1 MTAHRG
7 PLPWHVLSDGAL
19 DELELLLGG
28 LYAPANGYCLP
39 SDIPPHWPAAVTLLL
54 PRTVGERAV
63 QESALLLCDPDGT
76 PLALLAVS
84 GSESQSVSEST
95 EIYLAGTLTPLKA
108 AEHPPLRHLR
118 ITAPLASP
126 TGRQLVVS
134 AFSRPPLPA
143 QIARAVFVAASRNA
157 DLSLVAVT
165 GPQQHGRYTA
175 LELMA
180 ALEQCSAEVPGCDAR
195 LLVLRSLAGSGNQ
208 QDELIQALVFRNL
221 GANVLLDFTAPV
233 EPQAD
238 IERPAFGHRS
248 ALSQSIPG
256 HPASGHPGSD
266 HPDPDHPDSG
276 QALAGSTPGTIVF
289 FTGLSGSGKS
299 TIARALAERLQ
310 EAGERTVTLLD
321 GDHVR
326 RLLSSGLGFSKE
338 DRETNIRRIG
348 WVASLIAASGGD
360 AVCAPIAPF
369 DATRREVRAMAP
381 AGSFILV
388 HVSTPLDVCEAR
400 DRKGLYARARAG
412 QIPEFTGISSPYEVP
427 VDADL
432 VINTEDVGLDDAV
445 NAILDAVS
453 LRRAPSA
460 MQMIP

>member
-1 MTAHRG
+1 MTGHAG
-7 PLPWHVLSDGAL
+7 ALPWHVLSDGAL

-28 LYAPANGYCLP
+28 LYAPAHGYCLP
-39 SDIPPHWPAAVTLLL
+39 SNVPVLWPTAVTLLL
-54 PRTVGERAV
+54 PRSVGERAV

-76 PLALLAVS
+76 PLALLTVS
-84 GSESQSVSEST
+84 GFESAPGT
-95 EIYLAGTLTPLKA
+95 GIYLAGTLSPLKA

-118 ITAPLASP
+118 ITEPLASAA
-126 TGRQLVVS
+126 GRELVVS
-134 AFSRPPLPA
+134 AFSKPPLAA
-143 QIARAVFVAASRNA
+143 QMARAVSVAASRNA
-157 DLSLVAVT
+157 DLCLVAVT

-175 LELMA
+175 LELMTV
-180 ALEQCSAEVPGCDAR
+180 LEQCAAEVPGCSSR
-195 LLVLRSLAGSGNQ
+195 LLVLRSPVRSGKQ
-208 QDELIQALVFRNL
+208 QDELVQELVFRNL
-221 GANVLLDFTAPV
+221 GANVLLDFTAPD
-233 EPQAD
+233 EPQAGSD
-238 IERPAFGHRS
+238 RARFAHRRS
-248 ALSQSIPG
+248 QTIPGQPIPGQSIPG
-256 HPASGHPGSD
+256 HPVSGHTGTGS
-266 HPDPDHPDSG
+266 
-276 QALAGSTPGTIVF
+276 ATGSVVF

-299 TIARALAERLQ
+299 TIARALAQRLQ
-310 EAGERTVTLLD
+310 AAGERTVTLLD

-369 DATRREVRAMAP
+369 DSTRREVRAMAP

-388 HVSTPLDVCEAR
+388 HVSTPLSVCEAR
-400 DRKGLYARARAG
+400 DRKGLYARARTG

-427 VDADL
+427 ADADL
-432 VINTEDVGLDDAV
+432 VINTAEVGVDAAV
-445 NAILDAVS
+445 SAIMDALS

>member
-1 MTAHRG
+1 MTGHNG

-39 SDIPPHWPAAVTLLL
+39 SDIPAHWPAAVTLLL

-84 GSESQSVSEST
+84 GSESVSESEST

-126 TGRQLVVS
+126 TGRLLVVS

-143 QIARAVFVAASRNA
+143 QVARAVFVAASRNA

-165 GPQQHGRYTA
+165 GPQQHGRYTV

-180 ALEQCSAEVPGCDAR
+180 ALEQCSAEVPGSNAK
-195 LLVLRSLAGSGNQ
+195 LLVLRSFACSGNQ

-221 GANVLLDFTAPV
+221 GANVLLDFTATV
-233 EPQAD
+233 ESHAD

-248 ALSQSIPG
+248 APSQSTPG
-256 HPASGHPGSD
+256 PAASGHL
-266 HPDPDHPDSG
+266 DSG
-276 QALAGSTPGTIVF
+276 QVLAGSTPGTVVF

-338 DRETNIRRIG
+338 DRQTNIRRIG

-400 DRKGLYARARAG
+400 DRKGLYTRARAG

-432 VINTEDVGLDDAV
+432 VINTADVGLDDAV
-445 NAILDAVS
+445 NAIMDAVS